1 MNIKLKLA
9 TVAIASILAATPIAV
24 NAETPKDQLII
35 GLSMTNLLTMDP
47 AEAVETESFDVLN
60 NLYDRLIEMDPVTPS
75 KIVPGLAEK
84 WTIAE
89 DGTITFDLRSEA
101 KFHSGNPVTSADVL
115 WSLKR
120 VMKLNR

>member
-47 AEAVETESFDVLN
+47 AEAVENGIL
-60 NLYDRLIEMDPVTPS
+60 
-75 KIVPGLAEK
+75 
-84 WTIAE
+84 
-89 DGTITFDLRSEA
+89 
-101 KFHSGNPVTSADVL
+101 
-115 WSLKR
+115 
-120 VMKLNR
+120 

>member
-1 MNIKLKLA
+1 
-9 TVAIASILAATPIAV
+9 
-24 NAETPKDQLII
+24 
-35 GLSMTNLLTMDP
+35 MTNLLTMDP

-89 DGTITFDLRSEA
+89 DGTITFNLRSDAKFSFRKPGYICRCIVVAEARDEA
-101 KFHSGNPVTSADVL
+101 KPWASIILT
-115 WSLKR
+115 
-120 VMKLNR
+120 